1 MVFQRSPFYCQI
13 FRNNLGGVSS
23 YEQVATETSYFKQFP
38 PINDIQF
45 QVGGRV
51 VFKKKFFFQ
60 LFSVP
65 LHS

>member
-1 MVFQRSPFYCQI
+1 MFFQRSPFYCQV

-23 YEQVATETSYFKQFP
+23 YDRAVTETSYFKQSP
-38 PINDIQF
+38 PKNDIQF
-45 QVGGRV
+45 WVGGKV
-51 VFKKKFFFQ
+51 VLKNFFFQ